1 MPNPDRKDEIKLFR
15 KHLAKKMRRNQEQ
28 RIEEDGLNE
37 VWLNLIHWTE
47 SYLLF
52 LKLSIN

>member
-37 VWLNLIHWTE
+37 V
-47 SYLLF
+47 
-52 LKLSIN
+52 